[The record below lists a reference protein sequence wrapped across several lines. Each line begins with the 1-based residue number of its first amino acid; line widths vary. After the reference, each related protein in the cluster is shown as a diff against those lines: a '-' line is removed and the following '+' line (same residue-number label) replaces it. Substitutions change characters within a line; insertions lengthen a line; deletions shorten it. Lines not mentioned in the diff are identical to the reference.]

1 MEGSFTFWQ
10 AAILI
15 HTSVKLVTGAVS
27 AITVRFKIL
36 IHTSVKLVTTG
47 AEGGGGRQDNFNP
60 HEREARDIHAVSTGG
75 KPVYI
80 LIHTSVKLVTHP
92 EADAA
97 PTESILIHTSVKLVT
112 GLTYVGLT

>member
-1 MEGSFTFWQ
+1 MQ
-10 AAILI
+10 PVDVAAHEILI
-15 HTSVKLVTGAVS
+15 HTSVKLVTA
-27 AITVRFKIL
+27 
-36 IHTSVKLVTTG
+36 
-47 AEGGGGRQDNFNP
+47 GR
-60 HEREARDIHAVSTGG
+60 RTGG
-75 KPVYI
+75 ATAAI